1 MQWYH
6 CIIPLKTVKGQNGF
20 WVQHKAVHT
29 LSEAKVAMEVNS
41 RSLTLFVHSFDLHD
55 SGKFRSKNSWMLSR
69 QVLVRF
75 RLPWT
80 HQNDSIHIVLLAGKR
95 GNFSFFHLN
104 FGSMGM
110 LSYMKGKT
118 LSSWILVLFS
128 FAINQLCWSI
138 RTRNLCFYVVSQHC
152 RGI

>member
-1 MQWYH
+1 MLWYH

-20 WVQHKAVHT
+20 WVQHKGVHT
-29 LSEAKVAMEVNS
+29 LSETKVAMEVNS
-41 RSLTLFVHSFDLHD
+41 RSLTLFAHSFDLHD
-55 SGKFRSKNSWMLSR
+55 SRKFRSKNSWMLSR
-69 QVLVRF
+69 QVLVLSSTVSTSKRF
-75 RLPWT
+75 HT
-80 HQNDSIHIVLLAGKR
+80 YSIVAGKW

-110 LSYMKGKT
+110 LFYMKRKT

-128 FAINQLCWSI
+128 FAINQLYWSI